1 MIINEAYLH
10 DFLSDTISLQ
20 HKSADVV
27 DFNLNVSL
35 SVLFTDHKPV
45 KMKYDIDFFE
55 KLYYM

>member
-10 DFLSDTISLQ
+10 DFLSHTVSLQ

-27 DFNLNVSL
+27 DFDLNVSL

-45 KMKYDIDFFE
+45 KIEYDKLVIGNMK
-55 KLYYM
+55 